1 MNGEPLVYACVGDLS
16 GKVRGKGFP
25 AARLPDRLR
34 RGVGWTPTNI
44 QITCFDTIAVSPY
57 GSFGDVVLW
66 PLPDTEVRVDF
77 GEGRPLE
84 HFFLGEITHTDGR
97 PWEGCLRTLLRTT
110 LERFTDRTGLT
121 IQAAF
126 EHELMLKGERAT
138 GAAFS
143 LDGFRRAKRLGETFM
158 GALRDAGMA
167 PDSFLRE
174 YGRQQYEVTVEPAPA
189 LRATDHA
196 LVLRELAHAA
206 ALACGEAITF
216 TPLADAAGVGNGVHV
231 HLSFLDRNGAPATF
245 DPAGPHGL
253 SAVAGSFA
261 AGILRH
267 MPALVAL
274 TAPSLV
280 SYARMVPHRWSA
292 AFNNLADRDR
302 EAGIRICPTSARN
315 EAGRARQFNLEY
327 RAADA
332 AANPHLLLAA
342 LTAAGLQGIEE
353 GLPTPNATSED
364 LSLLSPEALAARGLR
379 RLPGSLEAA
388 LAELSADDVAY
399 TWFPDGF
406 VDLYRAHKEG
416 EIAAL
421 AGKSGAEIA
430 RAYTEVY

>member
-1 MNGEPLVYACVGDLS
+1 VTGEPLVYACVGDIS

-34 RGVGWTPTNI
+34 RGVGWTPTNV
-44 QITCFDTIAVSPY
+44 QITCFDTIAASPY

-66 PLPDTEVRVDF
+66 PRPETEVRVSL

-84 HFFLGEITHTDGR
+84 HFLLGDVTHTDGR
-97 PWEGCLRTLLRTT
+97 PWEGCLRTILRAT
-110 LERFTDRTGLT
+110 LERFTARTGLSVV
-121 IQAAF
+121 AAF
-126 EHELMLKGERAT
+126 EHEFMLKGDGPA

-143 LDGFRRAKRLGETFM
+143 LDGFRRAKRFGETLM

-174 YGRQQYEVTVEPAPA
+174 FGRRQHEVTVEPAPA
-189 LRATDHA
+189 LRAADQA

-206 ALACGEAITF
+206 ALACGEAVTF
-216 TPLADAAGVGNGVHV
+216 TPLADPGGVGNGVHV
-231 HLSFLDRNGAPATF
+231 HFSFQDGGGAPATY

-253 SAVAGSFA
+253 SPVAGSFA

-280 SYARMVPHRWSA
+280 SYARLVPHRWSA

-302 EAGIRICPTSARN
+302 EAGIRICPTSARD
-315 EAGRARQFNLEY
+315 EAGKARQFNLEY

-332 AANPHLLLAA
+332 AANPHLALAA
-342 LTAAGLQGIEE
+342 LVAAGLQGIEE
-353 GLPTPNATSED
+353 GLPAPAATSED
-364 LSLLSPEALAARGLR
+364 LSLLAPDALAARGLR

-388 LAELSADDVAY
+388 LAELVADAAARS
-399 TWFPDGF
+399 WLPDGF
-406 VDLYRAHKEG
+406 VELYRAHKEG

-421 AGKSGAEIA
+421 AGRSEAEVC
-430 RAYTEVY
+430 RAYAEAY